1 MNHIWPTIQ
10 IPTEKLLNELKN
22 LYLEKINNETSLIDE
37 LDDDLENEGD
47 LFWSK
52 KSDLNG
58 E

>member
-47 LFWSK
+47 LFRSK